1 MALLAAYNFD
11 EASGDVIDHGGAND
25 WTLNTGAQRTT
36 LDGGHTDEGLTKLGA
51 GLATVASPAFGQTS
65 ARTFMFWLKGAGNAV
80 WVLRWY
86 VTGDDTGSWGLYIL
100 SGNVNL
106 RLRKGGSNTNIT
118 TTFPGDGLWHHYAG
132 TYDGTNS
139 RLYLDGTLVATS
151 GTVTSPLDTADSI
164 QVLETSLTTQTMD
177 DLRIYD
183 EALDQST
190 IATLMGTPVGSA
202 PPSASGT
209 VNLTA
214 TAALS
219 ASGQKSAA
227 GTVSLSA
234 GAVLQ
239 VSGSKTVS
247 GSTGLAAVAA
257 LLAGGV
263 KTSVGSA
270 ALSAVS
276 ALLAGGGKTG
286 GGTAALSAVPAL
298 QAGGV
303 HAGAGVV
310 GLSAGTGL
318 VASGASVRAGMVT
331 LAATVSMT
339 AAAAGE
345 PTETPASRIYMV
357 PAESRVFT
365 VPAESRVLE
374 VRDG

>member
-11 EASGDVIDHGGAND
+11 ETSGDVIDHGGAND

-36 LDGGHTDEGLTKLGA
+36 GDGGHTDEGLTKLGA

-65 ARTFMFWLKGAGNAV
+65 ARTFMFWLKGSGNAV

-86 VTGDDTGSWGLYIL
+86 VTADDTGSWGLYIL

-118 TTFPGDGLWHHYAG
+118 TPFPGDGLWHHYAG

-151 GTVTSPLDTADSI
+151 GTVTAPLDSADSI

-183 EALDQST
+183 EALDQAT
-190 IATLMGTPVGSA
+190 IASLMDTPVGSA

-209 VNLTA
+209 VNLA
-214 TAALS
+214 ASAALS
-219 ASGQKSAA
+219 VSGQKSAA
-227 GTVSLSA
+227 GTVTLAASA
-234 GAVLQ
+234 ALQ
-239 VSGSKTVS
+239 VLGSKTVS
-247 GSTGLAAVAA
+247 GSAGLAAAAA
-257 LLAGGV
+257 LQAGGV
-263 KTSVGSA
+263 KAGVGSA
-270 ALSAVS
+270 ALSAV
-276 ALLAGGGKTG
+276 G
-286 GGTAALSAVPAL
+286 AL

-310 GLSAGTGL
+310 GLLAGAVL
-318 VASGASVRAGMVT
+318 VPAGASVRAGLVT
-331 LAATVSMT
+331 LAATARIT
-339 AAAAGE
+339 AGATPE
-345 PTETPASRIYMV
+345 PSTTPAGRIYTT
-357 PAESRVFT
+357 PAESRVYT
-365 VPAESRVLE
+365 VPAESRVME